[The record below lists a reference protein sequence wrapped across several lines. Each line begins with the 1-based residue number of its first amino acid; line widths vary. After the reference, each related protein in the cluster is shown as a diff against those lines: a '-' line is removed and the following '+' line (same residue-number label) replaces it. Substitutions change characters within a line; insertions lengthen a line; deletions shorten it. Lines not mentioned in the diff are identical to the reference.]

1 MKIWIFHL
9 DAQILRTQLE
19 QGKKVFRDQTE
30 NLRSLE
36 SDYESLEKKYYKEKE
51 ELEETLLTRDIE
63 ISQMKVCRCRG
74 ITEH

>member
-36 SDYESLEKKYYKEKE
+36 SDYESLEARYYKEKE
-51 ELEETLLTRDIE
+51 DQAETLLNKDIK
-63 ISQMKVCRCRG
+63 IAQIKVG
-74 ITEH
+74 KSSYF